1 MKKILYF
8 AMTIMVCLVSCDPN
22 GQNAPESENAT
33 TTKVKTGDVL
43 ETTCYSAVLQ
53 GNVNLDIT
61 TYDEI
66 KVGLMFAET
75 LDEMNDR
82 SAQKIN
88 ANALYGNKFEIEISN
103 LSPETEYYY
112 CTYVYL
118 NDIQYEF
125 GEIKKF
131 MTLEYPKFSVS
142 ANKQVSFSRG
152 NLQYHPYNDEWR
164 FASSQ
169 LTYIGYNNENIRYSY
184 SGWIDLFGWGTGNNP
199 TLTSSYSDDYYY
211 FSDWGKNKI
220 GDEDAYTWR
229 TMTSDEWKYLLK
241 ERKNYSSLQGIAE
254 VDGVNGLIL
263 LPDGWICPR
272 KITFVSGTSNQSFDA
287 KQWKKL
293 EDTGAVFLPAAG
305 MRSKSGSYIYCD
317 DIGNKGYYWS
327 STSYDNSNYRYALSH
342 FCDPKI
348 YSEEYWTYT
357 HANQLTFSLGV
368 FFRLGDGKK
377 NKHVQDRQRLE
388 SRSTIHLP

>member
-22 GQNAPESENAT
+22 GQNAPELENAT

-88 ANALYGNKFEIEISN
+88 ANALYGNKFEIEIST

-142 ANKQVSFSRG
+142 ANKQVSFSPG
-152 NLQYHPYNDEWR
+152 NLQYNPYNEKWR

-169 LTYIGYNNENIRYSY
+169 LTYIGNDNEDIKYNY
-184 SGWIDLFGWGTGNNP
+184 SGWIDLFGWGTGSNP

-211 FSDWGKNKI
+211 FSDWGNNKI
-220 GDEDAYTWR
+220 GDDDAYTWR
-229 TMTSDEWKYLLK
+229 TMTSNEWKYLLE
-241 ERKNYSSLQGIAE
+241 ERKNYSSLQGLAE
-254 VDGVNGLIL
+254 VEGVNGLIL
-263 LPDGWICPR
+263 LPDSWIFPR
-272 KITFVSGTSNQSFDA
+272 KITFVPGTSNQSFDA

-305 MRSKSGSYIYCD
+305 KRYKSGSYIYCD
-317 DIGNKGYYWS
+317 YIGDRGYYWS
-327 STSYDNSNYRYALSH
+327 STSNGTSNYKYALS
-342 FCDPKI
+342 FSS
-348 YSEEYWTYT
+348 YSINISTDGNCTNGY
-357 HANQLTFSLGV
+357 SV
-368 FFRLGDGKK
+368 RL
-377 NKHVQDRQRLE
+377 VQDL
-388 SRSTIHLP
+388 

>member
-1 MKKILYF
+1 MKKILCY

-22 GQNAPESENAT
+22 GQNAPELEKAT
-33 TTKVKTGDVL
+33 STKVKTGDVL
-43 ETTCYSAVLQ
+43 ETTCYSAILQ
-53 GNVNLDIT
+53 GDVNLDIT

-88 ANALYGNKFEIEISN
+88 ANALYGNKFEIEIPN

-142 ANKQVSFSRG
+142 EYKQVFFSPG
-152 NLQYHPYNDEWR
+152 NLQYRPYYDDWR

-169 LTYIGYNNENIRYSY
+169 LTYIGNDNENIKYNYSD
-184 SGWIDLFGWGTGNNP
+184 WIDLFGWGTGNNP
-199 TLTSSYSDDYYY
+199 TETSSNSDYYDY

-220 GDEDAYTWR
+220 EGDDAYTWR
-229 TMTSDEWKYLLK
+229 TMTSDEWKYLLE
-241 ERKNYSSLQGIAE
+241 ERKNYSSLQGLAE

-263 LPDGWICPR
+263 LPDGWVCPR
-272 KITFVSGTSNQSFDA
+272 KITFVPGTSTQSFDA

-305 MRSKSGSYIYCD
+305 KRYKSGSYIYCD
-317 DIGNKGYYWS
+317 DIGYSGYYWS
-327 STSYDNSNYRYALSH
+327 STSYDNSSYKYALS
-342 FCDPKI
+342 FSS
-348 YSEEYWTYT
+348 YSINMS
-357 HANQLTFSLGV
+357 ANGDCANGYSV
-368 FFRLGDGKK
+368 RL
-377 NKHVQDRQRLE
+377 VQDVRY
-388 SRSTIHLP
+388 